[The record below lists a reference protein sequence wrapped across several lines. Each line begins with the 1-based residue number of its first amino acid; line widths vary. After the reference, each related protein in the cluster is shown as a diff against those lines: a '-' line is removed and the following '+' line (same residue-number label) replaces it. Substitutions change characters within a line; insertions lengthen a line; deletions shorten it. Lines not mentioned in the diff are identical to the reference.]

1 MFGIALNS
9 KNFQV
14 STCTAEQL
22 DKALR
27 SPVVAKACATIED
40 ALEQCRRGE
49 MDRKEFDAIKSR
61 CKLQLPVLTPH
72 AIFTHNRRK
81 AEQAI
86 PSGFSMYDIDH
97 ISNPPGPMERNRLT
111 RQRTGHLLG
120 PHHPLH
126 RGTSTHLRD
135 ATGHV
140 VRTVTAL
147 DVAAAGRYHL

>member
-1 MFGIALNS
+1 MFGIASNAR
-9 KNFQV
+9 NFQV

-86 PSGFSMYDIDH
+86 PSGLSMYDIDH
-97 ISNPPGPMERNRLT
+97 IANPRGRWNAIASRANE
-111 RQRTGHLLG
+111 LG
-120 PHHPLH
+120 IRIVLQPP
-126 RGTSTHLRD
+126 
-135 ATGHV
+135 
-140 VRTVTAL
+140 
-147 DVAAAGRYHL
+147 